1 MKLIVGLGNPD
12 KEYEKSRHNVGHMLV
27 DSLGER
33 GKGMSKAP
41 TRMVGGSR
49 EWKAEKT
56 DVYMNESGE
65 FVAKQKNFYKI
76 SLDDLYVVY
85 DDLDIPL
92 GGYKISKGKSPRVH
106 NGILSVIEKLG
117 TEDFWHVR
125 IGIEHRTKDKEQR
138 QTGKEYVL
146 SDFTKEEKPELEKVI
161 GEVVEHLTQ
170 SFAIAK

>member
-65 FVAKQKNFYKI
+65 FVAKQKNF
-76 SLDDLYVVY
+76 
-85 DDLDIPL
+85 
-92 GGYKISKGKSPRVH
+92 
-106 NGILSVIEKLG
+106 
-117 TEDFWHVR
+117 
-125 IGIEHRTKDKEQR
+125 
-138 QTGKEYVL
+138 
-146 SDFTKEEKPELEKVI
+146 
-161 GEVVEHLTQ
+161 
-170 SFAIAK
+170 